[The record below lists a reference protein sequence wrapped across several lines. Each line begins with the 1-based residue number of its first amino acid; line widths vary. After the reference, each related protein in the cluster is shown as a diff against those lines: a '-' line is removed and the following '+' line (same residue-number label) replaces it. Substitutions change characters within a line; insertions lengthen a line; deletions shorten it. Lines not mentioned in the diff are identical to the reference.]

1 MMPQASGSGG
11 LGMRALLSLVLSAAA
26 LAGASSA
33 WAESPPVTMMRDA
46 REQVPAAL
54 LGVWKADPA
63 ASTPTAR
70 RSAIALRSF
79 QYTGEGKLLV
89 NFMSV
94 GVDGRQSF
102 GHWSLQV
109 DGSPGYEYRS
119 DNGSTPIA
127 EIRLKKLDAHTF
139 ELSNLVG
146 GELQSTGVYKLS
158 PDGQTLTLTRNPNTP
173 RQAVVVYRRFTGD

>member
-1 MMPQASGSGG
+1 
-11 LGMRALLSLVLSAAA
+11 MRAMLSGLLSAAV
-26 LAGASSA
+26 LVGASQA

-46 REQVPAAL
+46 REQAPAAL

-79 QYTGEGKLLV
+79 QYTAEGKLLV

-94 GVDGRQSF
+94 GVDGGQSF
-102 GHWSLQV
+102 GHWAVQL

-127 EIRLKKLDAHTF
+127 EIRLKKVDERTF
-139 ELSNLVG
+139 QLSNLVG
-146 GELQSTGVYKLS
+146 GALQSTAVYTLS
-158 PDGQTLTLTRNPNTP
+158 ADGQTLTLTRNPNTP
-173 RQAVVVYRRFTGD
+173 RQAVIVYRKFTGD